1 MPSPVTGVVAT
12 TWNAGI
18 RGAGAGV
25 DGREGAGAETRREG
39 AGASDREGGAR
50 RGAGSARRGGRGAG
64 RGAVTVTSG
73 SVSDTWPQ
81 ADSDEKAPNA
91 TAAKSSRFQTGRR
104 DELRLITPHA
114 ANTNAPKASPRGIL
128 SHFSAYGLVMF
139 WQIEWEHLAMCPL
152 GHTCEG

>member
-1 MPSPVTGVVAT
+1 VT
-12 TWNAGI
+12 AGT
-18 RGAGAGV
+18 GAGAAGV
-25 DGREGAGAETRREG
+25 GAGAADREGA
-39 AGASDREGGAR
+39 AR

-81 ADSDEKAPNA
+81 ADSDEAHKPGSGKAPHA
-91 TAAKSSRFQTGRR
+91 TAAKSRRFQTGSR

-128 SHFSAYGLVMF
+128 SYFSAYGLVMF
-139 WQIEWEHLAMCPL
+139 WQVDWEHLAMCPL
-152 GHTCEG
+152 GHSCEGDLGVPSHDRVPHE